1 MTLPR
6 RILFLL
12 PSIRRGGMERL
23 VSILA
28 RGLDPDRYAPEIVVL
43 HRRDE
48 NQAILDE
55 LPDRVPVRSLEKRSR
70 LDIVR
75 VLPRLAADLRRRR
88 PAAAIGFMTY
98 QNLLLIGAS
107 ALERSGIP
115 VIATEHVTP
124 DALRATPGK
133 RLQLAIARHLYRRA
147 AAVVPVSDGLRTAM
161 IAALG
166 LPPTRLRTIYNPFDP
181 EIDRLV
187 EDPPPEWFGGPG
199 PWLVAVGRLTA
210 QKAYPVLLQALVDV
224 HRQIPARLV
233 ILGEGEERPALEA
246 EIARLG
252 LADAVHLAGHVPNP
266 FPAMRRADVFVLASD
281 WEAFPFVLVEA
292 MRVGAVAVAT
302 DSQFGPDEII
312 EPERS
317 GLLVPTRD
325 PAALAAAI
333 LRVLRDPQLAA
344 RLRAGARRRS
354 ERFAPQEALRRYAEL
369 IDEVIGAAGSA
380 SG

>member
-1 MTLPR
+1 
-6 RILFLL
+6 
-12 PSIRRGGMERL
+12 MERL

-48 NQAILDE
+48 NQAVVEE
-55 LPDRVPVRSLEKRSR
+55 LPDRVPIRSLEKRSR
-70 LDIVR
+70 LDLMR
-75 VLPRLAADLRRRR
+75 VLARLAADLRRRR
-88 PAAAIGFMTY
+88 PAVAIGFMTY

-133 RLQLAIARHLYRRA
+133 RLQLAIARRLYRRVG
-147 AAVVPVSDGLRTAM
+147 AVVPVSEGLRAAM
-161 IAALG
+161 IQELD
-166 LPPTRLRTIYNPFDP
+166 LPPHRLRTIYNPFDP
-181 EIDRLV
+181 EVDRLTE
-187 EDPPPEWFGGPG
+187 EDPPAEWFAGPR
-199 PWLVAVGRLTA
+199 PTLVAVGRLTA
-210 QKAYPVLLQALVDV
+210 QKAYPVLFQALVDV
-224 HRQIPARLV
+224 HRQVPARLV

-252 LADAVHLAGHVPNP
+252 LKDAVHLAGHVPNP

-292 MRVGAVAVAT
+292 MRVGAVAIAT